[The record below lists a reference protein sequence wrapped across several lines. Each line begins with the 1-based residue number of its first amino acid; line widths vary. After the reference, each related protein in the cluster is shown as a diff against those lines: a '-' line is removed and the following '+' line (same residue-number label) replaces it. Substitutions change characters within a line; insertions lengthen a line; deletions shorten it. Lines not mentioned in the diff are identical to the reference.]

1 MTHNPDATNTVDTT
15 PFVLTRTVNAP
26 RDLVWRAFTER
37 ECLAQWLSPTGMSV
51 LPEGRLE
58 LRPGGLY
65 HYGLRAA
72 NGFEL
77 WAKWTFREVTAP
89 SGFVQDFAHDNLA
102 LPFRIDFGVVKEV
115 HPAIVS
121 PVHQRLRSAIFNL
134 FAKREP

>member
-1 MTHNPDATNTVDTT
+1 MTKTSNAPDTPNAVDTT

-37 ECLAQWLSPTGMSV
+37 ESLAQWLSPTGMTV

-72 NGFEL
+72 EK
-77 WAKWTFREVTAP
+77 ARQHHRQDREEACDACLRGAA
-89 SGFVQDFAHDNLA
+89 SGLQHKPGDCDRGKDVAN
-102 LPFRIDFGVVKEV
+102 K
-115 HPAIVS
+115 
-121 PVHQRLRSAIFNL
+121 
-134 FAKREP
+134 